1 MCCWNIAP
9 AFSSYRASAGP
20 PSRQKEHHM
29 SESIVAH
36 AEGSFREHKDVIAI
50 SARPS
55 YQAYQILHITFAAV
69 PIITG
74 LDKFSHLLCN
84 WDLYLAPVVARLSP
98 IGGHSLM
105 LVIGVVEII
114 AGLVVAFKPKYGGY
128 LVAAWLW
135 GIIINLLIIPGFF
148 DVAFRDFG
156 LSIGALALARLSREF
171 AS

>member
-1 MCCWNIAP
+1 MIG
-9 AFSSYRASAGP
+9 SHRASTGLL
-20 PSRQKEHHM
+20 SRLKERHM
-29 SESIVAH
+29 SESIAIQ
-36 AEGSFREHKDVIAI
+36 AEGSFRERKDLIEV
-50 SARPS
+50 SSRPAH
-55 YQAYQILHITFAAV
+55 QAYQILHITYAVV

-74 LDKFSHLLCN
+74 VDKFFHLLCN
-84 WDLYLAPVVARLSP
+84 WDLYLAPVIARLSP

-135 GIIINLLIIPGFF
+135 GIIINLFLIPGFF

-156 LSIGALALARLSREF
+156 LSLGALALARLSREF
-171 AS
+171 SS